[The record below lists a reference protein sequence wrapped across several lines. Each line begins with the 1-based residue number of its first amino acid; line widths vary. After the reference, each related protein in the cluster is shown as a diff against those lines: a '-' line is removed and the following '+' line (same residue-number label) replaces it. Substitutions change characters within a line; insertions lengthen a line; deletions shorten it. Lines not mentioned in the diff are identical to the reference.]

1 RSGARQV
8 HLHGGR
14 WRRRSAREDPRC
26 GTLSLRPGPGPA
38 GHPAPFRP
46 RGSHHRL
53 RLPRD
58 VSGDDL
64 AKALGA
70 LGYRLTRQTGSH
82 LRLTT
87 TERGEHHVTV
97 PRHAALRVGTLA
109 GVLGDV

>member
-1 RSGARQV
+1 
-8 HLHGGR
+8 
-14 WRRRSAREDPRC
+14 
-26 GTLSLRPGPGPA
+26 
-38 GHPAPFRP
+38 
-46 RGSHHRL
+46 L

-64 AKALGA
+64 AKALSS
-70 LGYRLTRQTGSH
+70 LGYRVTRQTGSH

-109 GVLGDV
+109 AVLGDVADHFSMAREELVERLFGA